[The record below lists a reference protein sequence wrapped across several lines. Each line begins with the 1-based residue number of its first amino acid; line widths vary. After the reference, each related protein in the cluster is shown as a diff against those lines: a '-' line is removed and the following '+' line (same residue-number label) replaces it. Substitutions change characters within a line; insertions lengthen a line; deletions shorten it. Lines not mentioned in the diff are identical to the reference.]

1 MSVQV
6 GDLRRSEREREG
18 CAEGPFRSHRGTG
31 GRTETGLSPGVSTRR
46 FVAHNS
52 ALLIR
57 DIPPNVTHQVANIAE
72 AHGAD
77 SEANY
82 SNFDDQCQKRVISN
96 GPGTSPASG
105 C

>member
-6 GDLRRSEREREG
+6 ADLRRSEREREG
-18 CAEGPFRSHRGTG
+18 CADGSFRSHPGTG

-57 DIPPNVTHQVANIAE
+57 DIPPNVTPITRLLIPREVARE
-72 AHGAD
+72 SGMM
-77 SEANY
+77 
-82 SNFDDQCQKRVISN
+82 
-96 GPGTSPASG
+96 SPANPI
-105 C
+105 